1 MISPV
6 LLDTSAW
13 NRFRAPELSAER
25 TEELAEATD
34 SGRVVVCLPFL
45 LEAGFTAQN
54 AEEHRLMMGKLLG
67 LPRAHLDPRAEAV
80 AVEVQRQLARVGHHR
95 IPPADL
101 MLAALADR
109 HELGVLH
116 YDHHY
121 DLILERTD
129 LRYDSVWLAEP
140 GSL

>member
-25 TEELAEATD
+25 SEELAEATD

-54 AEEHRLMMGKLLG
+54 AEEHRLMMATLLG
-67 LPRAHLDPRAEAV
+67 LPRVHLDPRAETV
-80 AVEVQRQLARVGHHR
+80 AVEAQRQLARVGHHR

-101 MLAALADR
+101 MLAALADA

-121 DLILERTD
+121 DLIVERTD

>member
-13 NRFRAPELSAER
+13 NRFRAPGLSAER

-34 SGRVVVCLPFL
+34 SGHVVVCLPFL

-54 AEEHRLMMGKLLG
+54 AEEHRLMMATLLG
-67 LPRAHLDPRAEAV
+67 LPRVHLDPTAETA
-80 AVEVQRQLARVGHHR
+80 AVEAQHQLARVGHQR
-95 IPPADL
+95 IRPADL
-101 MLAALADR
+101 LIAALADR

-116 YDHHY
+116 YGHHY
-121 DLILERTD
+121 DLISEQTD

>member
-1 MISPV
+1 MIPPV

-13 NRFRAPELSAER
+13 TRFRVPGLSAER
-25 TEELAEATD
+25 TDELAEATD
-34 SGRVVVCLPFL
+34 SGRVVVCFPFL
-45 LEAGFTAQN
+45 LEAGFTARN
-54 AEEHRLMMGKLLG
+54 AEEHRSMMGTLLG
-67 LPRAHLDPRAEAV
+67 LPRVHVDPTAESV
-80 AVEVQRQLARVGHHR
+80 AVEAQRQLALAGHHR

-116 YDHHY
+116 YDHHF

-129 LRYDSVWLAEP
+129 LRYESVWLAEP